1 MFSKGQPMPF
11 EALRER
17 LLRAGIAPRH
27 VRRYLAELSD
37 HLDDLIQAQR
47 DAGYDTEDAEIRARA
62 RLGDDDDLAQA
73 MLARPALYSL
83 PARAPWL
90 VFGLFPLA
98 ALIGLCAVPVVLLAL
113 IAGGHAQSGGSAR
126 VWFQDLTLSL
136 VFLGNWALPPLTAT
150 LFAVLASRQRLPA
163 RWPLIAGIVLAVI
176 GFHMQASFPG
186 PHSHG
191 GSLGIGL
198 SFPGGQTG
206 WLQWLMVT
214 ALTIM
219 PALLYRA
226 WRERSA
232 FSTR

>member
-1 MFSKGQPMPF
+1 MPF

-17 LLRAGIAPRH
+17 LLAAGIAPRH
-27 VRRYLAELSD
+27 VRRYLAELND
-37 HLDDLIQAQR
+37 HLDDLIQVQR

-62 RLGDDDDLAQA
+62 RLGDDDDLAKA

-98 ALIGLCAVPVVLLAL
+98 TLLGLCAVPVLFLAAV
-113 IAGGHAQSGGSAR
+113 AGLHAHPGGSAPLS
-126 VWFQDLTLSL
+126 FQNLTLSL
-136 VFLGNWALPPLTAT
+136 VFLSNWALPPVTAA
-150 LFAVLASRQRLPA
+150 LFAILASRQRLPV
-163 RWPLIAGIVLAVI
+163 RWPLIASIVLAAI

-198 SFPGGQTG
+198 SFPGGQGGSG
-206 WLQWLMVT
+206 WRQWLMVT

-219 PALLYRA
+219 PALLYRT
-226 WRERSA
+226 WRRRSGFA
-232 FSTR
+232 PR

>member
-1 MFSKGQPMPF
+1 MPF

-37 HLDDLIQAQR
+37 HLDDLIQIQR

-62 RLGDDDDLAQA
+62 RLGDDDDLAKA
-73 MLARPALYSL
+73 MLARPALYAL

-113 IAGGHAQSGGSAR
+113 VAGGQPHTGGSTPI
-126 VWFQDLTLSL
+126 WFQNLTLSL
-136 VFLGNWALPPLTAT
+136 VFLGNWALPPLTAA

-163 RWPLIAGIVLAVI
+163 RWPLIAGVVLAAI

-206 WLQWLMVT
+206 WAQWLAVT
-214 ALTIM
+214 LLTIM

-226 WRERSA
+226 RRGRMD
-232 FSTR
+232 FSFR